1 MGDNEVELFLNHLVN
16 QQNVTPNTQ
25 TQALNALSFL
35 FKEVI
40 KKPLSLSL
48 GFIKS
53 KRATKLPV
61 VLTQQEINNFLK
73 CALQSIIYPVDYFMA
88 VVCD

>member
-1 MGDNEVELFLNHLVN
+1 LNHLVN
-16 QQNVTPNTQ
+16 QQNVAPNTQ

-40 KKPLSLSL
+40 KKPLSL

-53 KRATKLPV
+53 KRTAKLPV
-61 VLTQQEINNFLK
+61 AGNK
-73 CALQSIIYPVDYFMA
+73 
-88 VVCD
+88 

>member
-1 MGDNEVELFLNHLVN
+1 M
-16 QQNVTPNTQ
+16 
-25 TQALNALSFL
+25 SFL
-35 FKEVI
+35 FEEVI

-48 GFIKS
+48 GFIKG

-61 VLTQQEINNFLK
+61 VLTQQEIIFLK
-73 CALQSIIYPVDYFMA
+73 CALRSIIYPLDYFMA

>member
-1 MGDNEVELFLNHLVN
+1 M
-16 QQNVTPNTQ
+16 
-25 TQALNALSFL
+25 
-35 FKEVI
+35 I

-48 GFIKS
+48 GFIKG

-73 CALQSIIYPVDYFMA
+73 CALRSIIYPVDYFMA